1 MGTREQG
8 SERLC
13 VRDMTAARV
22 CVGAA
27 EEKNCGKQMEEE
39 ESDAGRLLKA
49 VASNVN
55 LHMLSEVPCLRWC
68 VCVCDNSCTN

>member
-27 EEKNCGKQMEEE
+27 EEKIVGNKWKRKKAML
-39 ESDAGRLLKA
+39 AG
-49 VASNVN
+49 S
-55 LHMLSEVPCLRWC
+55 
-68 VCVCDNSCTN
+68 